1 MAQDTSERKRM
12 EEKLRLQSAAFE
24 AAAIGI
30 VITDLEGT
38 ILWVNSA
45 FTALTGYTAEEAA
58 GRNPRVLKSGKHD
71 QPFYRDLW
79 DTILAGKVWH
89 GELTNRRK
97 DGTPYDEEMTITPVL
112 DEAGTIRNFIAMKQD
127 VTERKQAE
135 EERKFRNAILA
146 TQMETSID
154 GILVIGRRNA
164 EILSYNQRFIDMWKI
179 PPAVIESGSDER
191 ALESV
196 LSKLS
201 DPEEFLQRVRHLYAS
216 RHETSQEEIALR
228 DGRTLDRYSAP
239 MFGSDGQ
246 YYGRI
251 WYFRDI
257 TERKRAEEKLRLAL
271 ADLGRSNK
279 DLEQF
284 AYVASHDLQEPLR
297 MVSSY
302 TQLLA
307 RRYQG
312 QLDAAANE
320 FIAYAVDGANRMQK
334 LINDLLAYS
343 RVGTRAKALAA
354 TDCTAVLDQA
364 LANLKAAIETS
375 GAVVTHDPL
384 PTVMHDN
391 LLLVQLFQ
399 NLIGNAMKFHVEMP
413 PRIHVSAGQKG
424 DEWVFAVRDNGIGID
439 PQYAERIFTIFQRL
453 HTREEYAGTGI
464 GLAICKKIVER
475 RGGRIWVE
483 SQPGRGSTFYFTIP
497 VRVDAR

>member
-1 MAQDTSERKRM
+1 MQQASGNCRPGQLPLGGAGSNSAGDNAEWGTAELAAM
-12 EEKLRLQSAAFE
+12 LDAAGAGIWGLDLRGRCAFIN
-24 AAAIGI
+24 AAACRMLGYAREECIGQDMHEKI
-30 VITDLEGT
+30 HGRCANGAACPREECPMLQALETGT
-38 ILWVNSA
+38 GIRADGHVVW
-45 FTALTGYTAEEAA
+45 
-58 GRNPRVLKSGKHD
+58 RN
-71 QPFYRDLW
+71 
-79 DTILAGKVWH
+79 
-89 GELTNRRK
+89 
-97 DGTPYDEEMTITPVL
+97 DGTPLPVDLLAQPIAVNGRLKGLVVCSFDIT
-112 DEAGTIRNFIAMKQD
+112 KQ
-127 VTERKQAE
+127 RRAE
-135 EERKFRNAILA
+135 EE
-146 TQMETSID
+146 
-154 GILVIGRRNA
+154 
-164 EILSYNQRFIDMWKI
+164 
-179 PPAVIESGSDER
+179 
-191 ALESV
+191 
-196 LSKLS
+196 
-201 DPEEFLQRVRHLYAS
+201 S
-216 RHETSQEEIALR
+216 RLT
-228 DGRTLDRYSAP
+228 
-239 MFGSDGQ
+239 
-246 YYGRI
+246 
-251 WYFRDI
+251 
-257 TERKRAEEKLRLAL
+257 L
-271 ADLGRSNK
+271 ADLERSNK
-279 DLEQF
+279 ELEQF